1 MGLGADAAAL
11 SEAPVPGRVSRRRRV
26 LFVIGTLE
34 VGGAEVQLTRLATH
48 LDPRRFEAEIC
59 CLSDGGPLARDA
71 EAHGV
76 PVHVLGLRSLNPLRE
91 PLEVLSRLAD
101 LLRLLR
107 RRRPDVVHGFL
118 FWGYVL
124 GALAGR
130 LTGAPVVVSS
140 RRSLGDFK
148 KGRPL
153 FRAIEQVANRCS
165 DLLVANS
172 EAVRDDVIRTEGADP
187 ARIVVVPNGLRL
199 PEPDMESRARARRS
213 LGLGERGLVVGV
225 IANLIHYKGHRF
237 LVEAWARV
245 VARTP
250 GARALLFGDGPMR
263 GAIEEQVRDLGIG
276 DSIVLLGRVENAR
289 DLLPAL
295 DLYVQPSLEEG
306 FSNAILEAMAAG
318 LPVVA
323 TDVGGNREAVRDGVT
338 GCLVPPADAGRLAL
352 AVAELLEDPEARR
365 LMGAAGREAAGR
377 YSVERMVA
385 AYEKIYTEHLD
396 ERER

>member
-1 MGLGADAAAL
+1 MGPGADL
-11 SEAPVPGRVSRRRRV
+11 SAYSGTPARGSGSRRRRV

-48 LDPRRFEAEIC
+48 LDASRFEAEIC
-59 CLSDGGPLARDA
+59 CLSDGGPLAREA

-187 ARIVVVPNGLRL
+187 ARVLVVPNGLRL
-199 PEPDMESRARARRS
+199 PEPDARARARARQS
-213 LGLGERGLVVGV
+213 LGLGEPDLAVAV
-225 IANLIHYKGHRF
+225 IANLIHYKGHRYF
-237 LVEAWARV
+237 VEAWARV
-245 VARTP
+245 VARHR
-250 GARALLFGDGPMR
+250 GARAFLLGEGPMR
-263 GAIEEQVRDLGIG
+263 PAIEEQVRQLGLG
-276 DSIVLLGRVENAR
+276 DAIVLLGRVENAR
-289 DLLPAL
+289 DLLPAF

-306 FSNAILEAMAAG
+306 FSNAILEAMASG

-338 GCLVPPADAGRLAL
+338 GRLVPAADVRRLAL
-352 AVAELLEDPEARR
+352 AVAELLEDAEARR
-365 LMGAAGREAAGR
+365 LMGAAGRKGAGR

-385 AYEKIYTEHLD
+385 AYETIYTEQLD